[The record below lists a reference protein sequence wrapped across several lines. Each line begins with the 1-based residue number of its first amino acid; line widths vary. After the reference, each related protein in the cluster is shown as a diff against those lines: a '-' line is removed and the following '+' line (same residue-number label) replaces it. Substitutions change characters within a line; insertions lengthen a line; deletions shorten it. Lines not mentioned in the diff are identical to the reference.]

1 VSTAVV
7 IACGVVGG
15 LVGLALSVL
24 IERVPDRRPILAP
37 PFPEIPRAIREVWG
51 ITVIGVTAGL
61 FAALAAEFDE
71 GWLVAAF
78 LVFAATLVAL
88 SAIDLRHYILP
99 NRIVGPL
106 AVASLV
112 LLGASAAAIDDVD
125 PFLRA
130 LGCGA
135 GAFVAF
141 TTLHLISPRALGFGD
156 VKLVFVLG
164 LNLGWLGVG
173 ETIVGLF
180 LGFVYGAIIGV
191 FLIATGIR
199 SRKDHVPFGPFLAAG
214 ALTSLLV
221 GDAIVDWYR
230 GR

>member
-1 VSTAVV
+1 MSTSVV
-7 IACGVVGG
+7 IICGVLGA
-15 LVGLALSVL
+15 LVGAALSVV
-24 IERVPDRRPILAP
+24 IERVPDRRPLLAP
-37 PFPEIPRAIREVWG
+37 PFPEVARAVREIWG

-61 FAALAAEFDE
+61 FAALSSEFGE

-78 LVFAATLVAL
+78 LVLVATLIAL
-88 SAIDLRHYILP
+88 SAIDFRHLILP

-106 AVASLV
+106 TVVSLA
-112 LLGASAAAIDDVD
+112 LLGITAIAVDDFD

-130 LGCGA
+130 LACGA
-135 GAFVAF
+135 GAFTAF
-141 TTLHLISPRALGFGD
+141 ALLHIISPRALGFGD
-156 VKLVFVLG
+156 VKLSFVLG

-180 LGFVYGAIIGV
+180 LGFVYGALVGV

-214 ALTSLLV
+214 AVTSLLV

>member
-1 VSTAVV
+1 VSTGVV
-7 IACGVVGG
+7 VACGVVGAV
-15 LVGLALSVL
+15 VGVL
-24 IERVPDRRPILAP
+24 MAVIIERVPAKAPLLAP
-37 PFPEIPRAIREVWG
+37 PFPELGRAVRDVWG
-51 ITVIGVTAGL
+51 ITVIAVTAGL
-61 FAALAAEFDE
+61 FAAFAAEFNE
-71 GWLVAAF
+71 GWVVAAF
-78 LVFAATLVAL
+78 VVLAATLVAL

-106 AVASLV
+106 TVVSLV
-112 LLGASAAAIDDVD
+112 LLGAATLAIDDAD
-125 PFLRA
+125 PFLRGLA
-130 LGCGA
+130 CGA
-135 GAFVAF
+135 GALAAF

-156 VKLVFVLG
+156 VKLSFVLG

-173 ETIVGLF
+173 ETVVGLF
-180 LGFVYGAIIGV
+180 LGFVYGAVVGM

-230 GR
+230 G